1 LILDTVFR
9 VRSDSSPTLGRVS
22 VTRLS
27 LTDFRCHRLLRLD
40 VGPEPVVIVGAN
52 GTGKT
57 SVLEAL
63 SLLGPGRGLRRAR
76 LVEMLRT
83 GGASPA
89 SAWSVRARLLAGSE
103 PTDIVTAFSNE
114 SGAPARD
121 RRQVRID
128 GQAARGGSVLAQTLG
143 LIWLTP
149 EMDRLF
155 TEGPSAR
162 RRFLDRLVWGMD
174 PAHATRV
181 SAYER
186 AMQQRSALLRQERA
200 DPVWLGALEEAMTT
214 HGIAVAAARRQTT
227 VQLSE
232 FGRVFSDNF
241 PRVQIE
247 ARGVVEEWLD
257 EGPALIAEERFR
269 SALAES
275 RPLDAETGGGAFGP
289 HRSDMVVRHGGS
301 GRPAQECSTGEQK
314 MLLIA
319 LVLAGARLQ
328 RRERGK
334 SPLMLLDDV
343 MAHLDARHRSAV
355 FDAVADLGAQVWYT
369 GTDQAPFEPIA
380 RQSQVIMLG
389 NTGQHSW
396 TGGQAGTVQR
406 RPSIDE

>member
-1 LILDTVFR
+1 

-40 VGPEPVVIVGAN
+40 LGPEPVVLVGGN

-76 LVEMLRT
+76 LIEMLRA
-83 GGASPA
+83 GGAPPA
-89 SAWSVRARLLAGSE
+89 SAWSVGARLLAASE
-103 PTDIVTAFSNE
+103 PTDIVTAFSVE

-121 RRQVRID
+121 RRQVRVE
-128 GQAARGGSVLAQTLG
+128 GQATRGSSVLAQTLG

-186 AMQQRSALLRQERA
+186 AMQQRSVLLRQEQP
-200 DPVWLGALEEAMTT
+200 DPVWIGALEEAMTT
-214 HGIAVAAARRQTT
+214 HGIAVAAARRQAM

-232 FGRVFSDNF
+232 FGRVFFSDNF
-241 PRVQIE
+241 PRLQLE

-269 SALAES
+269 SALAQS

-314 MLLIA
+314 MLLIG

-328 RRERGK
+328 KRERGK

-343 MAHLDARHRSAV
+343 VAHLDARHRGAV
-355 FDAVADLGAQVWYT
+355 FEAVADLGAQVWYT
-369 GTDQAPFEPIA
+369 GTDQGPFEPIA
-380 RQSQVIMLG
+380 NQAQVVVLG
-389 NTGQHSW
+389 NTEEHSW
-396 TGGQAGTVQR
+396 TGGQTGPVAWR
-406 RPSIDE
+406 SSIDE

>member
-1 LILDTVFR
+1 
-9 VRSDSSPTLGRVS
+9 
-22 VTRLS
+22 
-27 LTDFRCHRLLRLD
+27 LLRLD
-40 VGPEPVVIVGAN
+40 LGPEPVVLVGGN

-76 LVEMLRT
+76 LIEMLRA
-83 GGASPA
+83 GGAPPA
-89 SAWSVRARLLAGSE
+89 SAWSVGARLLAASE
-103 PTDIVTAFSNE
+103 PTDIVTAFSVE

-121 RRQVRID
+121 RRQVRVE
-128 GQAARGGSVLAQTLG
+128 GQATRGSSVLAQTLG

-186 AMQQRSALLRQERA
+186 AMQQRSVLLRQEQP
-200 DPVWLGALEEAMTT
+200 DPVWIGALEEAMTT
-214 HGIAVAAARRQTT
+214 HGIAVAAARRQAM

-232 FGRVFSDNF
+232 FGRVFFSDNF
-241 PRVQIE
+241 PRLQLE

-269 SALAES
+269 SALAQS

-314 MLLIA
+314 MLLIG

-328 RRERGK
+328 KRERGK

-343 MAHLDARHRSAV
+343 VAHLDARHRGAV
-355 FDAVADLGAQVWYT
+355 FEAVADLGAQVWYT
-369 GTDQAPFEPIA
+369 GTDQGPFEPIA
-380 RQSQVIMLG
+380 NQAQVVVLG
-389 NTGQHSW
+389 NTEEHSW
-396 TGGQAGTVQR
+396 TGGQTGPVAWR
-406 RPSIDE
+406 SSIDE

>member
-1 LILDTVFR
+1 
-9 VRSDSSPTLGRVS
+9 

-27 LTDFRCHRLLRLD
+27 LIDFRCHRLLRLD
-40 VGPEPVVIVGAN
+40 LGPEPVVLIGAN

-76 LVEMLRT
+76 LTEMLRSD
-83 GGASPA
+83 GKQQLA
-89 SAWSVRARLLAGSE
+89 SAWSVSARLSTPSA
-103 PTDIVTAFSNE
+103 PTDIVTGFSTE
-114 SGAPARD
+114 SDAPARD
-121 RRQVRID
+121 RRKVSVD

-162 RRFLDRLVWGMD
+162 RRFLDRLVWGID

-200 DPVWLGALEEAMTT
+200 DSAWLGSLEEEMATQ
-214 HGIAVAAARRQTT
+214 GIAVAAARRQATA
-227 VQLSE
+227 QLSE
-232 FGRVFSDNF
+232 FARASSDEF
-241 PRVQIE
+241 PCVLIE
-247 ARGVVEEWLD
+247 ARGAVEEWLG
-257 EGPALIAEERFR
+257 EGPALTAEERFR
-269 SALAES
+269 RALAES
-275 RPLDAETGGGAFGP
+275 RCLDAETGGGAFGP
-289 HRSDMVVRHGGS
+289 HRTDMFVRHGGS

-343 MAHLDARHRSAV
+343 AAHLDARHRAAV
-355 FDAVADLGAQVWYT
+355 FDAVADLGAQAWYT
-369 GTDQAPFEPIA
+369 GIDRAAFQPIA
-380 RQSQVIMLG
+380 HQSQFVALG
-389 NTGQHSW
+389 NAEQGWSND
-396 TGGQAGTVQR
+396 GGEAGTVEGG
-406 RPSIDE
+406 PSINE

>member
-1 LILDTVFR
+1 
-9 VRSDSSPTLGRVS
+9 

-40 VGPEPVVIVGAN
+40 LGTEPVILVGAN

-83 GGASPA
+83 GGAPPA
-89 SAWSVRARLLAGSE
+89 SAWSVRARLLAASE
-103 PTDIVTAFSNE
+103 PTEIVTAFSTE

-121 RRQVRID
+121 RRQVRVD
-128 GQAARGGSVLAQTLG
+128 GQAARGGSVLAQALG

-162 RRFLDRLVWGMD
+162 RRFLDRLVWGID

-186 AMQQRSALLRQERA
+186 TMQQRSALLRQERA

-214 HGIAVAAARRQTT
+214 HGIAVAAARRQAT
-227 VQLSE
+227 VQLAE
-232 FGRVFSDNF
+232 FARVFSDDF

-247 ARGVVEEWLD
+247 ARGMVEAWLD
-257 EGPALIAEERFR
+257 EGPALIAEERFL
-269 SALAES
+269 SALAQS
-275 RPLDAETGGGAFGP
+275 RRLDAETGGGAFGP

-355 FDAVADLGAQVWYT
+355 FNAVADLGAQAWYT

-380 RQSQVIMLG
+380 HQSQVVALG
-389 NTGQHSW
+389 NTGQHSL
-396 TGGQAGTVQR
+396 TGGGQAGTVGR
-406 RPSIDE
+406 RSSTDE